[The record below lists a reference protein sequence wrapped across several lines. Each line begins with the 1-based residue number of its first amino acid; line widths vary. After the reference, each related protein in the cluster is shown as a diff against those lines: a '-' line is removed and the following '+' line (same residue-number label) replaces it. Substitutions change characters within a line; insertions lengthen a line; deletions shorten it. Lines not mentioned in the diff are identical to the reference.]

1 MRFSRWSKTLVWLLL
16 AVADGAAARA
26 EDVKRVCV
34 TASTAGQTQRD
45 EGKLLEAREQLLRCA
60 REDCPDIVKT
70 HCAGWLAD
78 IESQIPSIVVRVLDT
93 SGNDR
98 TDVRTSVD
106 GKQMKL
112 DGKPTPLDP
121 GEHVIAVETAEG
133 ARKEQKVLVVVRE
146 KGRLLTIQVTSASA
160 AEPGE
165 TSAPPKVGAEPSGP
179 LHVPLGAYVVGG
191 VGAVALG
198 TGIYFGLTARS
209 DFDRLKDEC
218 APRCNPSDGD
228 SARRKAIISD
238 VSLGIGAAAVVGGV
252 AWAIFGSKRGS
263 PASTALGAFPV
274 AGGWVATLSSQY

>member
-1 MRFSRWSKTLVWLLL
+1 MRLCRWSKTLVWLLL
-16 AVADGAAARA
+16 AVADGAAAHA

-98 TDVRTSVD
+98 TDVKTSVD
-106 GKQMKL
+106 GKQLKL
-112 DGKPTPLDP
+112 DGKPTSLDP

-146 KGRLLTIQVTSASA
+146 KGRLLTIQVT

-165 TSAPPKVGAEPSGP
+165 TAALPPKVGAEPPGP
-179 LHVPLGAYVVGG
+179 LHIPLGAFVAGG

-209 DFDRLKDEC
+209 EYDRLKDEC
-218 APRCNPSDGD
+218 APRCSPSDGD
-228 SARRKAIISD
+228 AARRKAIISD

-252 AWAIFGSKRGS
+252 VWAILGSYRGS
-263 PASTALGAFPV
+263 PAPASSTAIGAVPV
-274 AGGWVATLSSQY
+274 AGGWVASFSSQY